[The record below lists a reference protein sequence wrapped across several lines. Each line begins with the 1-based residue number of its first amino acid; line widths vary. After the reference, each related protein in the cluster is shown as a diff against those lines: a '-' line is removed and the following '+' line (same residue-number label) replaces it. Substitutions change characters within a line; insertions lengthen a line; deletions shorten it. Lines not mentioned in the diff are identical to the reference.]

1 MLARGFDAQEAAPYC
16 DGRASVEAIVQLI
29 AADAA
34 SDGAGI
40 RGAADECSRRGRS
53 DSRPASPSSPHT
65 LRPSRGGGS
74 ADTFAPGARP
84 RPSASEPGGPA
95 KGGGRTTSVCI
106 VS

>member
-1 MLARGFDAQEAAPYC
+1 M
-16 DGRASVEAIVQLI
+16 QLI

-34 SDGAGI
+34 SDGACI
-40 RGAADECSRRGRS
+40 RGAADDCARRGRS

-65 LRPSRGGGS
+65 LPQSRGGES
-74 ADTFAPGARP
+74 ADSFEPGARP
-84 RPSASEPGGPA
+84 RPSASEPGSPA